1 MDVLFDSQF
10 KLSLSTLIFAL
21 VMRINSFNIV
31 FLIIFKKRVYIK
43 RSLYTI
49 DPHFT
54 FSPFT
59 TSTHLHPATHFLH
72 TFYTLFTMDS
82 ARSAFHE
89 FLSRTPLSHRE
100 DELFE
105 VFNKTLDVLSTYMGA
120 REDFEEL
127 IVYMQTH
134 FKDFAYQL
142 DESAKRWVPIDYLLF
157 IHDYDSRFE
166 KRLQRFCVQL
176 LEDGFR
182 VVDPDVLI
190 DLGIVGNT
198 GTKFLSWEMTFIF
211 LLQEGHMDEE
221 GSSSKPPTTATTFP
235 AEDSDF
241 FEELPVD
248 MQREEEDASQ
258 VL

>member
-1 MDVLFDSQF
+1 M
-10 KLSLSTLIFAL
+10 SLH
-21 VMRINSFNIV
+21 
-31 FLIIFKKRVYIK
+31 
-43 RSLYTI
+43 TI

-54 FSPFT
+54 FTPSIAC
-59 TSTHLHPATHFLH
+59 SYLHPTTHYLH

-82 ARSAFHE
+82 ARATFHE
-89 FLSRTPLSHRE
+89 FLSQTPLSHRE

-127 IVYMQTH
+127 ILYMQAH

-157 IHDYDSRFE
+157 IHDYDSQFE

-182 VVDPDVLI
+182 VVDPDRSRNCRKHRHKVPF
-190 DLGIVGNT
+190 LGDDI
-198 GTKFLSWEMTFIF
+198 
-211 LLQEGHMDEE
+211 H
-221 GSSSKPPTTATTFP
+221 FP
-235 AEDSDF
+235 APGGI
-241 FEELPVD
+241 LG
-248 MQREEEDASQ
+248 
-258 VL
+258 